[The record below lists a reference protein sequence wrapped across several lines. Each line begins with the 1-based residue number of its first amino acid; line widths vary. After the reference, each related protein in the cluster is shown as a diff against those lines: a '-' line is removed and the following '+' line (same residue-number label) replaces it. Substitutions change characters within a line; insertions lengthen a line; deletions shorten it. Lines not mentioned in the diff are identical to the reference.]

1 MVFAARVIL
10 AVGEKRFMPTQT
22 ISIDKIEKQLSDLL
36 AIVAKGNGIVITQNG
51 KPLARLEP
59 VAPTKKK
66 RIAGLNRG
74 MIQTSEDFDA
84 PLPDEFW
91 LGKE

>member
-1 MVFAARVIL
+1 
-10 AVGEKRFMPTQT
+10 MPEQT
-22 ISIDKIEKQLSDLL
+22 INIEKIEKQLSDLL
-36 AIVAKGNGIVITQNG
+36 AIVSDGNEVVISQNG

-59 VAPTKKK
+59 ITAKKKKK
-66 RIAGLNRG
+66 RVAGLNRG
-74 MIQTSEDFDA
+74 MIQTGDDFDA